1 MIVISR
7 KQWDRIGQE
16 SFDSRLVSIIR
27 RNHPDQVAR
36 MPFAQLVEAIHRQI
50 GRARCHGLND
60 ERSVATYVYAAW
72 LLGEEFDR
80 RIPAIAQ
87 ILDER
92 HMRSADKATALADFC
107 KLAFRTLSGARPA
120 PAARSAA

>member
-16 SFDSRLVSIIR
+16 SFDSRLVSIIQ

-80 RIPAIAQ
+80 RIPAISQ

-107 KLAFRTLSGARPA
+107 KLAFRTLSGARSA

>member
-1 MIVISR
+1 
-7 KQWDRIGQE
+7 
-16 SFDSRLVSIIR
+16 
-27 RNHPDQVAR
+27 
-36 MPFAQLVEAIHRQI
+36 MPFAELVEAIHRQI

-80 RIPAIAQ
+80 RIPAVAQ

-92 HMRSADKATALADFC
+92 HMKSADKAAALGDFC
-107 KLAFRTLSGARPA
+107 KLAFRALSAHPA
-120 PAARSAA
+120 ATAARSVA